1 MLEKPQDADSLKFL
15 LLQYPHAAGHKGQ
28 FIQWWTAANEGSHH
42 KNGKNAG
49 GHRHPGEPTPALL
62 SDSFSATQNTLRF
75 RSAKNLPKFQETEHP
90 ETEKGSKKEKKHKDK
105 QQRSEW
111 QTATG

>member
-1 MLEKPQDADSLKFL
+1 MR
-15 LLQYPHAAGHKGQ
+15 
-28 FIQWWTAANEGSHH
+28 
-42 KNGKNAG
+42 G

>member
-1 MLEKPQDADSLKFL
+1 MGSVEF
-15 LLQYPHAAGHKGQ
+15 
-28 FIQWWTAANEGSHH
+28 FIKQNDNDPFC
-42 KNGKNAG
+42 K
-49 GHRHPGEPTPALL
+49 HPGEPTPALL